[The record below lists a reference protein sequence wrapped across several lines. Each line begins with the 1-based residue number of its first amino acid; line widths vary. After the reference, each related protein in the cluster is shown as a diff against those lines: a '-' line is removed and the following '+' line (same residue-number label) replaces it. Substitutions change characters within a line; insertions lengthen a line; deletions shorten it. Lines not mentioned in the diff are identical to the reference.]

1 MTTRMAMTKAEA
13 NEVKAKIDNAR
24 INLNNALGE
33 INSIISKSVA
43 DTEQSK
49 IIPTE
54 QTGKEPSQ

>member
-1 MTTRMAMTKAEA
+1 MAMTKAEA

-43 DTEQSK
+43 DTEQTK

-54 QTGKEPSQ
+54 QTGTEPSQ